1 MIKCFSF
8 YPKKQHVLKNIQLF
22 SETAFLRNKEII
34 SISPGGFKG
43 FYVLGICKFIKQNY
57 NLEKYVFSGASAG
70 SWNSL
75 LLCFNRDISE
85 IETKILDST
94 LQNIDKIS
102 DIENRIKS
110 KILQHYSSND
120 FDLRRLFI
128 GVTTIDNCK
137 KNMVIYSDFHNLE
150 DAIDCC
156 IDSSHI
162 PLITG
167 GLTNIYRNVLTFD
180 GGFSKSPYIN
190 FSKPVLHIYP
200 SIWSKKKSNPTETLS
215 ITDYTT
221 LLSKEKYN
229 FKDLVEKGFYDSL
242 ENKKYLDSVF
252 LK

>member
-1 MIKCFSF
+1 MIKSF
-8 YPKKQHVLKNIQLF
+8 WFYRKNTHSFKNIHLF
-22 SETAFLRNKEII
+22 SENVFLKNKKII

-57 NLEKYVFSGASAG
+57 DLENYVFSGASAG

-75 LLCFNRDISE
+75 LLCFKRDISE
-85 IETKILDST
+85 IETKILDSD
-94 LQNIDKIS
+94 LQNIEKIS

-110 KILQHYSSND
+110 KLLHYYKSDD

-137 KNMVIYSDFHNLE
+137 KNTVIYTDFHNLE

-156 IDSSHI
+156 IASSHI

-167 GLTNIYRNVLTFD
+167 GLTNVYRNVFTFD
-180 GGFSKSPYIN
+180 GGFSKSPYVN
-190 FSKPVLHIYP
+190 FSQPVLHIYP
-200 SIWSKKKSNPTETLS
+200 SIWTKKKNNFTKTLTIS
-215 ITDYTT
+215 DYTT

-229 FKDLVEKGFYDSL
+229 FKDLVEKGFYDSV
-242 ENKKYLDSVF
+242 ENQKYLDSIF
-252 LK
+252 LN